1 MKILRLKSGYN
12 TDKEEVLFRN
22 PKDVAEMGK
31 ELRHRKA
38 SLRWIP

>member
-22 PKDVAEMGK
+22 PKDNCND
-31 ELRHRKA
+31 RK
-38 SLRWIP
+38 LEE